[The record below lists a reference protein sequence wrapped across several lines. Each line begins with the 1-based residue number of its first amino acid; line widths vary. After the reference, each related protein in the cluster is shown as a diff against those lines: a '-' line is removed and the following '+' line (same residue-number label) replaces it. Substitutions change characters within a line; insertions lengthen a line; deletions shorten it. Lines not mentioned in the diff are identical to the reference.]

1 MNAEKITIHGTL
13 VAKQDGIYKNYVFK
27 NIDEEDKSLYKYIT
41 VTQCPNWQN
50 VENIKIGDTGFV
62 TFEYAKAGDEYL
74 EVSTNTIKQF
84 KYTAFYFMNFIK
96 DIKNTKDKNY
106 KF

>member
-1 MNAEKITIHGTL
+1 MSAEKITIHGKL
-13 VAKQDGIYKNYVFK
+13 VAKQDGIYINYVFK
-27 NIDEEDKSLYKYIT
+27 NLDEDEKSLYKYIT

-50 VENIKIGDTGFV
+50 VEVLKIGDEGYV
-62 TFEYAKAGDEYL
+62 TFEYAEAGNEYL
-74 EVSTNTIKQF
+74 EANTNQVKQF

-96 DIKNTKDKNY
+96 TKDIKDKNY